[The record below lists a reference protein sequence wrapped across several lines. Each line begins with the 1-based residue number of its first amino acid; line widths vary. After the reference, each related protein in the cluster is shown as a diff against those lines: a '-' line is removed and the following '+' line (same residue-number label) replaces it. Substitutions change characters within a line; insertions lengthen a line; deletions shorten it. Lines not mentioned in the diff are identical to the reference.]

1 MDIIKI
7 DNETV
12 NLTDKVRVTLLRRWR
27 EEINMGGW
35 DREWYLSPMGMN
47 GFLVLIEVDGD
58 DHEYYFE
65 FVAFTREDD
74 GEDGFVHLSGF
85 NCVSDN
91 YPDFDGI
98 NGEFDIYEKLNEF
111 LCENIVQ

>member
-35 DREWYLSPMGMN
+35 DREWYLSPMSMN
-47 GFLVLIEVDGD
+47 GFLVLIEIDGD

-91 YPDFDGI
+91 YPDFAGI
-98 NGEFDIYEKLNEF
+98 DGEFDIYEKLNDF
-111 LCENIVQ
+111 LCENIV